1 MLMLLLMNQVLN
13 GTKIVDGAG
22 NGDESLMLKPI
33 FLFRF
38 MQQVNKER
46 VIEIHERN
54 HKSLLL
60 ASLAHQNSQTPF
72 RGVFGLL
79 LIMVM
84 MKMEVRHDDLHI
96 STHRDETI
104 KKLVGAGLVDIRRSR
119 GKRKAKDQRKRWRGE
134 RGREKSP

>member
-1 MLMLLLMNQVLN
+1 MLMLLLMNQVLI
-13 GTKIVDGAG
+13 GTKIVHRAG
-22 NGDESLMLKPI
+22 NGDEVLMLKTI
-33 FLFRF
+33 FLFSF
-38 MQQVNKER
+38 LQQVNKEG

-54 HKSLLL
+54 HKSLLQ

-72 RGVFGLL
+72 RGVFGQLL
-79 LIMVM
+79 MVM
-84 MKMEVRHDDLHI
+84 MKMEVRHDDLNI